1 MREGKKLGERK
12 RETKG
17 ERKRERRKEIERE
30 REREREREG
39 KKARQASVE
48 EQTHRLKAV
57 VASGVEPGEPGE
69 LGEPRNAS
77 QLSTRRLKW

>member
-1 MREGKKLGERK
+1 MVESKCEGKKRAK
-12 RETKG
+12 
-17 ERKRERRKEIERE
+17 RRKERKEERKKE
-30 REREREREG
+30 RKKEREG

-57 VASGVEPGEPGE
+57 VVSGVEPGEPGE